1 MEVVGLIE
9 ANFQTFNTYNL
20 RSEFLKEGEEL
31 QTLTEG
37 AM

>member
-31 QTLTEG
+31 QTLRKR